1 MRPDVVVVGG
11 GMSGLAAGVTLAEAG
26 ASVLVLAKGAGSLQL
41 APGTIDLLG
50 YAGERVTDPLS
61 AIAELARRDPGH
73 PYALLGADAVADAA
87 RWFCTR
93 VADGPLAPYRYVGS
107 PEQNML
113 LPTAIGVPRP
123 SALVPETMAAGD
135 LRQGGRIVVVGFRGM
150 KDFHPALIADN
161 LTRATAGDVSVRATQ
176 IDPPAELDGE
186 PGTFRLAR
194 ALAQPGAA
202 NALATRLAAVVQD
215 GEVLALPAV
224 LSIANPHGVWETLE
238 RRVGTRVFEI
248 PTLPPSVP
256 GLRLFDTLR
265 LLLRRAGGRLVTG
278 SYVVGTKRAGDR
290 VKAVRVHVS
299 GGERS
304 YPTRWVVLATGGVAS
319 GGLELDADWRMRETA
334 LGLDVAGVPAPSEPR
349 FSSRYLD
356 AHPLGRAGIAAD
368 RDLRPLDADGR
379 RRWENVLVVGASLA
393 GAEAW
398 REKSGEGIA
407 LTSGH
412 RAAQL
417 ILESERTAAQSAAG
431 DTAAKEPIA

>member
-11 GMSGLAAGVTLAEAG
+11 GMSGLTAGVALAEAG
-26 ASVLVLAKGAGSLQL
+26 VSVLVLAKGAGSLQL

-50 YAGERVTDPLS
+50 YGDERVTDPLR
-61 AIAELARRDPGH
+61 AIATLAERNPGH

-87 RWFCTR
+87 RWLSSR

-135 LRQGGRIVVVGFRGM
+135 LRDGGRIVVVGFRGM

-161 LTRATAGDVSVRATQ
+161 LTRATGGAVTARATQ
-176 IDPPAELDGE
+176 IDPPAGLGGE
-186 PGTFRLAR
+186 PGTLRLAR
-194 ALAQPGAA
+194 SLDRPGAA
-202 NALATRLAAVVQD
+202 DALATRLALVGQD
-215 GEVLALPAV
+215 DEVLALPAV
-224 LSIANPHGVWETLE
+224 LSIGDPHGVWETLQ
-238 RRVGTRVFEI
+238 RGAGRPVFEI

-265 LLLRRAGGRLVTG
+265 TLLRRAGGRLVTG
-278 SYVVGTKRAGDR
+278 SYVVGTKRGGDR
-290 VKAVRVHVS
+290 VDAVRVHVS
-299 GGERS
+299 GGERT

-334 LGLDVAGVPAPSEPR
+334 LGLDVAGVPAPGEPR

-356 AHPLGRAGIAAD
+356 AHPLGPVGIRAD
-368 RDLRPLDADGR
+368 NQLRPLDADGA

-407 LTSGH
+407 LASGH

-417 ILESERTAAQSAAG
+417 ILEAERQVPEAVGATV
-431 DTAAKEPIA
+431 KEAIS

>member
-1 MRPDVVVVGG
+1 MRADVVVVGG
-11 GMSGLAAGVTLAEAG
+11 GMSGLTAGVALAEAG
-26 ASVLVLAKGAGSLQL
+26 VSVLVLAKGAGSLQL

-50 YAGERVTDPLS
+50 YGDERVTDPLS
-61 AIAELARRDPGH
+61 AIATLAERNPGH

-87 RWFCTR
+87 RWLSSR

-135 LRQGGRIVVVGFRGM
+135 LRDGGRIVVVGFRGM

-161 LTRATAGDVSVRATQ
+161 LTRATGGAVTARATQ
-176 IDPPAELDGE
+176 IDPPAGLGGE
-186 PGTFRLAR
+186 PGTLRLAR
-194 ALAQPGAA
+194 SLDRPGAA
-202 NALATRLAAVVQD
+202 DALATRLALVGQD
-215 GEVLALPAV
+215 DEVLALPAV
-224 LSIANPHGVWETLE
+224 LSIGDPHGVWETLQ
-238 RRVGTRVFEI
+238 RGAGRPVFEI

-265 LLLRRAGGRLVTG
+265 TLLRRAGGRLVTG
-278 SYVVGTKRAGDR
+278 SYVVGTKGGGDR
-290 VKAVRVHVS
+290 VDAVRVHVS
-299 GGERS
+299 GGERT
-304 YPTRWVVLATGGVAS
+304 YPARWVVLATGGVAS

-334 LGLDVAGVPAPSEPR
+334 LGLDVAGVPAPGEPR
-349 FSSRYLD
+349 FSSGYLD
-356 AHPLGRAGIAAD
+356 AHPLGPVGIRAD
-368 RDLRPLDADGR
+368 SQLRPLDADGA

-393 GAEAW
+393 GAVAW

-407 LTSGH
+407 LASGH

-417 ILESERTAAQSAAG
+417 ILEAERQVPEPVGTV
-431 DTAAKEPIA
+431 KERIS

>member
-11 GMSGLAAGVTLAEAG
+11 GMSGLAAGVALAEAG
-26 ASVLVLAKGAGSLQL
+26 MSVLVLAKGAGSLQL

-50 YAGERVTDPLS
+50 YGDGRVTDPLS
-61 AIAELARRDPGH
+61 AIAALAERDPGH

-87 RWFCTR
+87 RWLSAR
-93 VADGPLAPYRYVGS
+93 VTDGPLAPYRYVGN
-107 PEQNML
+107 PEQNLL

-161 LTRATAGDVSVRATQ
+161 LTRATGGAVSARATQ
-176 IDPPAELDGE
+176 IDPPAALGGE
-186 PGTFRLAR
+186 PGTLRLAR
-194 ALAQPGAA
+194 SLGRPGAA
-202 NALATRLAAVVQD
+202 QALATRLASVGQD
-215 GEVLALPAV
+215 DEVLALPAV
-224 LSIANPHGVWETLE
+224 LSIGDPHGVWETLQ
-238 RRVGTRVFEI
+238 RGAGRPVFEI

-265 LLLRRAGGRLVTG
+265 TLLRRAGGRLVTG
-278 SYVVGTKRAGDR
+278 SYVVGTKGSGDR
-290 VKAVRVHVS
+290 VDAVRVHVS
-299 GGERS
+299 GGERT

-334 LGLDVAGVPAPSEPR
+334 LGLDVAGVPAPGEPR

-356 AHPLGRAGIAAD
+356 AHPLGPVGIRAD
-368 RDLRPLDADGR
+368 RELRPLGADGA
-379 RRWENVLVVGASLA
+379 RRWENVLVVGAALA

-417 ILESERTAAQSAAG
+417 ILGAERDVPDRAAVPVA
-431 DTAAKEPIA
+431 EPIS